1 MDVAGGV
8 GAIEGTSPNGVSRAD
23 SPFEMIN
30 DGRDEHDEMAENGD
44 ANAVSS
50 VGLKSLQGGFDR
62 AITRI
67 TFVSPGL

>member
-1 MDVAGGV
+1 MDVSADAGV
-8 GAIEGTSPNGVSRAD
+8 LERTSPNGVSCVD
-23 SPFEMIN
+23 SPFEMKN
-30 DGRDEHDEMAENGD
+30 GRDELDEMAENGD